1 MAEAKLTK
9 KQQKNAAFRAKKGK
23 TAALADHPAT
33 PDDVVDPED
42 AASTSKAE
50 PVKAS
55 SSFKK
60 ASKSEKAPKS
70 KETSKSEAVLADEPA
85 AEAPV
90 KEEKRSHK
98 RKRLAA
104 EAAAG
109 ITSEAEPSSSTQS
122 LEKKAKSAPKPKKAV
137 PEAPAKKTT
146 FGDDGEVSAEQAVKP
161 EIPTTITESSAKGN
175 KFILFVG
182 NMAFTTTADYISK
195 HFGQTCG
202 EVPSVRLLTRKAD
215 PNALANLPASKRK
228 SIAKG
233 KAQDPTKPQSKG
245 YAFVEFK
252 TSEAL
257 RKALKFHHTMLE
269 GRKINVE
276 LTAGGGGKSETRQEK
291 IKAKNAGLEKE
302 RQKLHGKYVAPKNE
316 ARRQARGEKGGEE
329 GEGRE
334 RKRQRRDGDG
344 GDGQD
349 GGSGGWGRNS
359 GKERKMPRFMAT
371 GSNAV
376 RVAPTS

>member
-1 MAEAKLTK
+1 MAAEKLTK
-9 KQQKNAAFRAKKGK
+9 KQQKAAQLKAGKKGK
-23 TAALADHPAT
+23 AAAIEDHPAT
-33 PDDVVDPED
+33 PDDVLED
-42 AASTSKAE
+42 TPATSSAAEASTSVA
-50 PVKAS
+50 A
-55 SSFKK
+55 
-60 ASKSEKAPKS
+60 
-70 KETSKSEAVLADEPA
+70 TPA
-85 AEAPV
+85 AEPAEVAPV
-90 KEEKRSHK
+90 KEEKRNKK

-104 EAAAG
+104 EAEALAKAQADAGTTPESKEESKPRKTKPAPSAKATKDKADPAAN
-109 ITSEAEPSSSTQS
+109 
-122 LEKKAKSAPKPKKAV
+122 
-137 PEAPAKKTT
+137 AKKTT
-146 FGDDGEVSAEQAVKP
+146 FGDDGEVSSEQAAQP
-161 EIPTTITESSAKGN
+161 QISTTTTTPTETSAKGN

-182 NMAFTTTADYISK
+182 NMAFTTTADNISK
-195 HFGQTCG
+195 HFGQACG

-215 PNALANLPASKRK
+215 PNALASLPASKRK

-245 YAFVEFK
+245 CAFVEFK
-252 TSEAL
+252 SSEAL

-291 IKAKNAGLEKE
+291 IKAKNAELDKE

-316 ARRQARGEKGGEE
+316 ARKQQRGGQAKEGDQRPAKRRRGEE
-329 GEGRE
+329 GEGA
-334 RKRQRRDGDG
+334 
-344 GDGQD
+344 
-349 GGSGGWGRNS
+349 SSWGRNS

>member
-9 KQQKNAAFRAKKGK
+9 KQQKAAQFKAGKKGK
-23 TAALADHPAT
+23 AAAIEDHPAT
-33 PDDVVDPED
+33 PDDIPED
-42 AASTSKAE
+42 APSNSNDNAKAPVASTSAQTPEAE
-50 PVKAS
+50 TSTPATAPVKA
-55 SSFKK
+55 
-60 ASKSEKAPKS
+60 
-70 KETSKSEAVLADEPA
+70 
-85 AEAPV
+85 
-90 KEEKRSHK
+90 EKRSAK

-109 ITSEAEPSSSTQS
+109 ITSSETADATSSGSKKDSAVEA
-122 LEKKAKSAPKPKKAV
+122 KPKKSKSASKAKA
-137 PEAPAKKTT
+137 APVANATKTT
-146 FGDDGEVSAEQAVKP
+146 FGDDGEVATEQAVEP
-161 EIPTTITESSAKGN
+161 EAAAPAATSSSAKGN

-182 NMAFTTTADYISK
+182 NMAFTTTADNISK

-202 EVPSVRLLTRKAD
+202 EVPSVRLLTKKAD

-245 YAFVEFK
+245 CAFVEFK
-252 TSEAL
+252 SSEAL

-276 LTAGGGGKSETRQEK
+276 LTAGGGGKSENRQEK

-316 ARRQARGEKGGEE
+316 ARKQAREGKDESDRPAKRARKDEGGE
-329 GEGRE
+329 GES
-334 RKRQRRDGDG
+334 
-344 GDGQD
+344 
-349 GGSGGWGRNS
+349 GGSWGRNS
-359 GKERKMPRFMAT
+359 GKERKLPRFMAT

>member
-1 MAEAKLTK
+1 MEGDAV
-9 KQQKNAAFRAKKGK
+9 
-23 TAALADHPAT
+23 AD
-33 PDDVVDPED
+33 D
-42 AASTSKAE
+42 AAAG
-50 PVKAS
+50 
-55 SSFKK
+55 
-60 ASKSEKAPKS
+60 
-70 KETSKSEAVLADEPA
+70 
-85 AEAPV
+85 EAPA

-104 EAAAG
+104 EAATG
-109 ITSEAEPSSSTQS
+109 ITSQPAPSTSSQPQESSKPKPAT
-122 LEKKAKSAPKPKKAV
+122 KPKKTA
-137 PEAPAKKTT
+137 PEAPAKRTT
-146 FGDDGEVSAEQAVKP
+146 FGEDGEVAAKQTAKP
-161 EIPTTITESSAKGN
+161 TIPTTIESSAKGN
-175 KFILFVG
+175 KYILFIG
-182 NMAFTTTADYISK
+182 NMAFTTTTDTISK

-202 EVPSVRLLTRKAD
+202 EVPSVRLLTKKAD

-233 KAQDPTKPQSKG
+233 KAQDPTKAQSKG
-245 YAFVEFK
+245 CAFVEFK
-252 TSEAL
+252 SSEAL

-269 GRKINVE
+269 GRNINVE
-276 LTAGGGGKSETRQEK
+276 LTAGGGGKSESRQEK

-316 ARRQARGEKGGEE
+316 ARKQARGAKGGQEGE

-334 RKRQRRDGDG
+334 RKRQRRDENAE
-344 GDGQD
+344 
-349 GGSGGWGRNS
+349 GGSGWGRNS

>member
-23 TAALADHPAT
+23 ASVLAEHPAT
-33 PDDVVDPED
+33 PDDVVDPQD
-42 AASTSKAE
+42 APSTSTTEESQALTSPKKPAKLKKTSKTDE
-50 PVKAS
+50 R
-55 SSFKK
+55 FK
-60 ASKSEKAPKS
+60 SKAP
-70 KETSKSEAVLADEPA
+70 A
-85 AEAPV
+85 APV

-109 ITSEAEPSSSTQS
+109 ITSEPSAASTSTQS
-122 LEKKAKSAPKPKKAV
+122 QESNPKPTKPKKPTPV
-137 PEAPAKKTT
+137 APAQKTT
-146 FGDDGEVSAEQAVKP
+146 FGDDGEIATSQTVKP
-161 EIPTTITESSAKGN
+161 SIPTPSSESSAKGN
-175 KFILFVG
+175 KYILFVG
-182 NMAFTTTADYISK
+182 NMSFTTTAENISK

-202 EVPSVRLLTRKAD
+202 EVPSVRLLTQKAD
-215 PNALANLPASKRK
+215 PNALSNLPASKRK

-245 YAFVEFK
+245 CAFVEFK

-291 IKAKNAGLEKE
+291 IKQKNAGLEKE
-302 RQKLHGKYVAPKNE
+302 RQKLHGKYVQPKNQ
-316 ARRQARGEKGGEE
+316 ARKQARGEKAEGE

-344 GDGQD
+344 EGEERTGEA
-349 GGSGGWGRNS
+349 GWGRNS

-376 RVAPTS
+376 RVAPTF

>member
-9 KQQKNAAFRAKKGK
+9 KQQKAAQFKAGKKGK
-23 TAALADHPAT
+23 AGAIEDHPAT
-33 PDDVVDPED
+33 PDDVPEEKEVV
-42 AASTSKAE
+42 AAPSKPEVSKTSTSTKAT
-50 PVKAS
+50 A
-55 SSFKK
+55 
-60 ASKSEKAPKS
+60 
-70 KETSKSEAVLADEPA
+70 ADEEAPA
-85 AEAPV
+85 KPV
-90 KEEKRSHK
+90 KEEKRSAK

-109 ITSEAEPSSSTQS
+109 IVSEDAPATSSKTKDTAEEA
-122 LEKKAKSAPKPKKAV
+122 KPKKSKSSSKAKI
-137 PEAPAKKTT
+137 APAPNATKTT
-146 FGDDGEVSAEQAVKP
+146 FGDDGEVAAEEAVAA
-161 EIPTTITESSAKGN
+161 EIPTTAAAPTTAKGS

-182 NMAFTTTADYISK
+182 NMAFTTTSDNISK
-195 HFGQTCG
+195 HFGQACG

-245 YAFVEFK
+245 CAFVEFK
-252 TSEAL
+252 SSEAL

-276 LTAGGGGKSETRQEK
+276 LTAGGGGKSENRQEK

-316 ARRQARGEKGGEE
+316 ARKQARDGKDEGERPQKRSRRDE
-329 GEGRE
+329 GEGE
-334 RKRQRRDGDG
+334 TQ
-344 GDGQD
+344 
-349 GGSGGWGRNS
+349 GGSWGRNS